1 MRGAVFMRIC
11 SVCELKNKEVINL
24 CDGTR
29 LGYVADVEIDLDCG
43 TVISI
48 LVPGDARLFNF
59 GRCELLRIL
68 WCDIERIG
76 DDVILVRKQ
85 LLVGEC
91 SCDRG
96 KGIR

>member
-1 MRGAVFMRIC
+1 MRIC

-29 LGYVADVEIDLDCG
+29 LGFVTDVEIDLDNG
-43 TVISI
+43 VVVSI
-48 LVPGDARLFNF
+48 LVPGDSRLFSF
-59 GRCELLRIL
+59 GKCDLIRIL

-85 LLVGEC
+85 LLISDSCEVGK
-91 SCDRG
+91 R
-96 KGIR
+96 KR